1 MRGYRSVFKIGYI
14 SAALSGQGGLISR
27 TVASNRSYSQ
37 NGSVNILACEQAV
50 RGALSA
56 GREREGELATTVLE
70 FQYLHRKRRC
80 EMLIGGDDIS
90 NDVITLGTCFSM
102 LLTFA
107 FVSPSLWLAEIWK
120 CSVDGEPQGNCRWNS
135 NCKLSF
141 LYLPRRQ
148 DAPKSCSQAGL
159 SVMYCYSFGLVN
171 FSILGRL

>member
-56 GREREGELATTVLE
+56 GREREGELATTFLE
-70 FQYLHRKRRC
+70 FEYLHRKSRC

-102 LLTFA
+102 LFPFA

-120 CSVDGEPQGNCRWNS
+120 CSVDGELQGNWRWNS

-141 LYLPRRQ
+141 LYPPRRQ

-159 SVMYCYSFGLVN
+159 CVMYCYSFGLVN